1 MKFLFVSKGEKL
13 TVSESPVLTLEADS
27 VAARRLCN
35 FLARHGG
42 AVDPIDA
49 LSMARGAVALSP
61 VSESFNALAGVL
73 NEIPAAEHFQMEAA
87 DKAIADDPENWAAW
101 HNLSL
106 AALRSYNWERAKEA
120 IETALAKL
128 PAKEANPY
136 IAMQAAFVAGMMGD
150 PAQALLY
157 LAQAE
162 AVAAQCADAK
172 LARQVRAECGI
183 ARFVAYAHMKQWAD
197 AFAALESRHKLSTA
211 RNILSLAPDSLWSP
225 NRGADCKRLPAAVV
239 YLEWGFGDQIQFA
252 RYATGL
258 AESGLFNEVLVACS
272 APLMSIMATLDGIA
286 GVIDR
291 DAMMTSVF
299 ESAEVVPVLDLMAD
313 HFKKTGDPVASAAA
327 YLTVPARER
336 LPEPNFAQL
345 GDEETAEY
353 HRRAAALNTPKLERQ
368 PGKLAVCFSWQGDP
382 RQTHDWSRRVP
393 LEAFGEWARANAD
406 RFTFHSLQSKFAGY
420 GEPWAGWPEDVPIQD
435 CSGSTDFGDVAA
447 LMQECDVF
455 VGQCGGLI
463 HLAGALG
470 KDAIVL
476 LGASHDWRW
485 EAWPPLY
492 HSVMGLVQSKP
503 GDWRSVFAQLT
514 DAILQNVDD
523 PAYAKQAIARAEI
536 TEETRPEVEPVAAA
550 TAVGTTTEPPT
561 AETKGD
567 SQL

>member
-1 MKFLFVSKGEKL
+1 MVALKSLFASKGEKL
-13 TVSESPVLTLEADS
+13 TVSESPVLTLEPDS
-27 VAARRLCN
+27 VAARRICN

-61 VSESFNALAGVL
+61 LSESFNALAGVL

-87 DKAIADDPENWAAW
+87 DKAIADDPDNWAAW

-128 PAKEANPY
+128 PAKEGNPY

-150 PAQALLY
+150 HLQALLY
-157 LAQAE
+157 LAEAE
-162 AVAAQCADAK
+162 NVAGNCADKK

-225 NRGADCKRLPAAVV
+225 ERGTDCNRKPVAVV
-239 YLEWGFGDQIQFA
+239 YLEWGLGDQIQFA
-252 RYATGL
+252 RYATDL
-258 AESGLFNEVLVACS
+258 AESGLFAEVLVACS
-272 APLMSIMATLDGIA
+272 APLMSIMATLDGVA

-291 DAMMTSVF
+291 DAIMTSVF
-299 ESAEVVPVLDLMAD
+299 ETAEVVPVLDLMAD
-313 HFKKTGDPVASAAA
+313 HFKKTGDPVGSAAA
-327 YLTVPARER
+327 YLSVPARER

-353 HRRAAALNTPKLERQ
+353 HRRAAAINAPKLERQ
-368 PGKLAVCFSWQGDP
+368 PGKLAVCFGWQGDP
-382 RQTHDWSRRVP
+382 RQTHDWNRRVP
-393 LEAFGEWARANAD
+393 LEAFGDWARANAD

-420 GEPWAGWPEDVPIQD
+420 GEPWAGWPDDVVVQD
-435 CSGSTDFGDVAA
+435 CSGSTDFADVAA
-447 LMQECDVF
+447 LMQECDIF

-503 GDWRSVFAQLT
+503 GDWRSVFDQLT
-514 DAILQNVDD
+514 DAVFANTIPKDE
-523 PAYAKQAIARAEI
+523 P
-536 TEETRPEVEPVAAA
+536 RPEVEPVAVA
-550 TAVGTTTEPPT
+550 TAAGTMTEPPT

>member
-1 MKFLFVSKGEKL
+1 VSS
-13 TVSESPVLTLEADS
+13 TPVLTLEADS

-49 LSMARGAVALSP
+49 LAMARGAVALSP
-61 VSESFNALAGVL
+61 VSESFNALAGVM

-87 DKAIADDPENWAAW
+87 DKAIADDPDNWAAW

-106 AALRSYNWERAKEA
+106 AALRSYNWDRAKVA

-150 PAQALLY
+150 HLQALIY
-157 LAQAE
+157 LAEAE
-162 AVAAQCADAK
+162 NVAARCSDAK
-172 LARQVRAECGI
+172 LARQVRAECEI
-183 ARFVAYAHMKQWAD
+183 ARFVAYAHLKQWAE
-197 AFAALESRHKLSTA
+197 AFDALESRHKLSTA
-211 RNILSLAPDSLWSP
+211 RNILSLAPDALWAP
-225 NRGADCKRLPAAVV
+225 GMARETKPVAVV

-252 RYATGL
+252 RYASDL
-258 AESGLFNEVLVACS
+258 AESGKFGEVLVACS
-272 APLMSIMATLDGIA
+272 APLMSIMATLDGVA

-299 ESAEVVPVLDLMAD
+299 ETAEVVPVLDLMAD
-313 HFKKTGDPVASAAA
+313 HFKQTGDPVGSSAA

-336 LPEPNFAQL
+336 LPEPDFARM
-345 GDEETAEY
+345 GDVETAAY
-353 HRRAAALNTPKLERQ
+353 HERAAALNAPKLERQ

-382 RQTHDWSRRVP
+382 RQTHDWNRRIP

-435 CSGSTDFGDVAA
+435 CSGSTDFADVAA

-455 VGQCGGLI
+455 VGQCGGLV

-470 KDAIVL
+470 KGAIVL
-476 LGASHDWRW
+476 LASSHDWRW

-492 HSVMGLVQSKP
+492 HSVMGLVQNAP
-503 GDWRSVFAQLT
+503 GNWSSVFAQLT

-523 PAYAKQAIARAEI
+523 PQ
-536 TEETRPEVEPVAAA
+536 ETRPEVEPVAAGVT
-550 TAVGTTTEPPT
+550 TAETTTEPPT

>member
-1 MKFLFVSKGEKL
+1 MSVTS
-13 TVSESPVLTLEADS
+13 TPVILEADS

-87 DKAIADDPENWAAW
+87 DKAIAEDADNWAAW

-106 AALRSYNWERAKEA
+106 AALRSYNWDRAKAA

-150 PAQALLY
+150 HAAALEY
-157 LAQAE
+157 LHEAE
-162 AVAAQCADAK
+162 NVPCADVK

-183 ARFVAYAHMKQWAD
+183 ARFVAYAHMKQWD
-197 AFAALESRHKLSTA
+197 HAFAALASRHE
-211 RNILSLAPDSLWSP
+211 LATVWNVLTMGAKAGALWNPETWSGP
-225 NRGADCKRLPAAVV
+225 RGGTKTTAVV
-239 YLEWGFGDQIQFA
+239 YLEWGLGDQIQFA
-252 RYATGL
+252 RYVADL
-258 AESGLFNEVLVACS
+258 IALDIFAEVVVACS
-272 APLMSIMATLDGIA
+272 APLMSIMATLDGVA

-291 DAMMTSVF
+291 DAMMMSSF
-299 ESAEVVPVLDLMAD
+299 ETAEVVPVLDLMAY
-313 HFKKTGDPVASAAA
+313 HFKKTGDPVASSAA
-327 YLTVPARER
+327 YLRVPARER

-353 HRRAAALNTPKLERQ
+353 HRRAAAVNTPKLERQ
-368 PGKLAVCFSWQGDP
+368 PGKLAVAFSWQGDP

-435 CSGSTDFGDVAA
+435 CSGSTDFADVAA

-455 VGQCGGLI
+455 VGQCGGLV

-503 GDWRSVFAQLT
+503 GDWRSAFDQLT
-514 DAILQNVDD
+514 DAVFANTIPKD
-523 PAYAKQAIARAEI
+523 
-536 TEETRPEVEPVAAA
+536 EEPGKVEPVAAGVA
-550 TAVGTTTEPPT
+550 DAGTTTEPPT